1 MFTNYLIKCDELA
14 KQLDGTEYESKFRKM
29 SFLCN
34 YDHISKQFQVVKS
47 VHIFVKLN
55 ASDFNICVYFVCIIY
70 KWREIGMIAR
80 VG

>member
-1 MFTNYLIKCDELA
+1 ML
-14 KQLDGTEYESKFRKM
+14 
-29 SFLCN
+29 FLCN